1 MRRIAV
7 LLAGMLFTTLT
18 IGPVWGHADLTS
30 MTPAPGSVLTEPVPS
45 VTLTFGEEV
54 RALGSVAVVIDPAG
68 HEVQTGLVVQGST
81 VTLSLGELTV
91 VGEYHVHF
99 RVDSADGHVIEG
111 SEVFT
116 YNGPVASP
124 SPIAVATLA
133 GGGNNGAGAESGE
146 GGDGFEGGSML
157 GLGLLAIIVI
167 GGIVYAMSQRKKG

>member
-1 MRRIAV
+1 MCSS
-7 LLAGMLFTTLT
+7 
-18 IGPVWGHADLTS
+18 DL
-30 MTPAPGSVLTEPVPS
+30 
-45 VTLTFGEEV
+45 
-54 RALGSVAVVIDPAG
+54 
-68 HEVQTGLVVQGST
+68 
-81 VTLSLGELTV
+81 
-91 VGEYHVHF
+91 
-99 RVDSADGHVIEG
+99 HVIEG